1 MTNIGVRYLKAQTSE
16 VLRRVEEGEE
26 FVVTRRGRP
35 CAKLIPAAAPPSRH
49 EPQTLKAIFP
59 DLPDASWDDF
69 LEAKEI
75 WHRISEPKLPD
86 E

>member
-1 MTNIGVRYLKAQTSE
+1 MTTIGVRYLKAQTSE

-35 CAKLIPAAAPPSRH
+35 CAKLIPAAPPSWH
-49 EPQTLKAIFP
+49 KPPTLKPMFP

-69 LEAKEI
+69 MEAKQI
-75 WHRISEPKLPD
+75 WHRISHPKLPD